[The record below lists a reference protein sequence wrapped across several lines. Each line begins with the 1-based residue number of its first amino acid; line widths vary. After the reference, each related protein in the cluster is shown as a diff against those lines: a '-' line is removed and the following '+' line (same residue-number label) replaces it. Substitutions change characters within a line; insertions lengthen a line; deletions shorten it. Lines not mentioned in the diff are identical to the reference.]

1 MKLRMMIFHSSRN
14 DGAPSVLVEK
24 FPRGD
29 EFVKVFQ
36 KLAQYLGKEKLQAPI
51 QWKQVGSIR

>member
-1 MKLRMMIFHSSRN
+1 MM
-14 DGAPSVLVEK
+14 GAPSVLVEK